1 MSVNS
6 QILNIINDIEELNEE
21 TSTINGNIE
30 TINSDIE
37 GLGNSKQNKIQVT
50 DTIQISKLKTQYVTL
65 SLTGQDLQTKLTSL
79 GDDISDISNNRL
91 SSLETSFNNIAIGD
105 VNNLLTILNGKQTK
119 ITDNSYLSI
128 SDVSGLTTALENVQV
143 GDINISDVINLQ
155 TTLDGKQI
163 KITDNNYLSIS
174 DVSGLSSA
182 LENVQVG
189 DINISDVINLQVE
202 LNKKQGTLN
211 AFDNILIDESNNIY
225 LFDVVTNENLQTA
238 LENVQTKISDNNYIS
253 ISDVSGLTTAL
264 QNVQVG
270 DINISDVINLQ
281 TSLNG
286 KQDIITKNDN
296 FIIDSM
302 YVTPLGTKT
311 LVNPAQ
317 TGELR
322 ASILTVEDNTL
333 GVINVGD
340 SISSITSDL
349 NNKQTKIT
357 DNSYLSI
364 SDVSGLTSALENIQV
379 GDINISDVIN
389 LQTTL
394 NGKQTKITDNN
405 FISISDVSGLTT
417 TLDGKQTTL
426 NGDTD
431 ITVDAITC
439 GSITANLGATI
450 RATTLIAT
458 DNLYYGPISNLVS
471 VEGKIGELETNI
483 GLNTITNATD
493 ISCNDISCNDL
504 TSNTLNCSSVFNI
517 SDMIKTDSLDIER
530 PQFDTIVIR
539 RPTGASNI
547 HNEFKINLIE
557 IQVWLDNINI
567 IQRLGSFNVTT
578 ITSMFALWTDKTNAL
593 EALMPSSGVHNNN
606 VGGNVDAHSGTTT
619 NVNIALII
627 RNIPPYYLDQIQSVI
642 LYNRTLF
649 TGGNHSQGLAI
660 EFYNSSSDPDLNNKL
675 ATTNVI
681 TELHDIYRFDGPS
694 FNTYNLGFS
703 DNISNTNITNRAHIE
718 DNITIYDTYNT
729 VNIGSNL
736 ETDGTI
742 NASDVNVSGILRKPN
757 QIFFSA
763 SRVSSYRFRSVSFL
777 IYDQVDLNI
786 GGCYSGTNGVFM
798 PTVSGV
804 YFINFG
810 FFTYLNEA
818 FMVDLWKN
826 NSGLINRSRRIG
838 TGVSSYTKFEMTSL
852 VYLEVGD
859 YLQIRVGSGSAYLES
874 LKQTCFFGYLLG

>member
-1 MSVNS
+1 
-6 QILNIINDIEELNEE
+6 
-21 TSTINGNIE
+21 
-30 TINSDIE
+30 
-37 GLGNSKQNKIQVT
+37 
-50 DTIQISKLKTQYVTL
+50 
-65 SLTGQDLQTKLTSL
+65 
-79 GDDISDISNNRL
+79 
-91 SSLETSFNNIAIGD
+91 
-105 VNNLLTILNGKQTK
+105 
-119 ITDNSYLSI
+119 
-128 SDVSGLTTALENVQV
+128 
-143 GDINISDVINLQ
+143 
-155 TTLDGKQI
+155 
-163 KITDNNYLSIS
+163 
-174 DVSGLSSA
+174 
-182 LENVQVG
+182 
-189 DINISDVINLQVE
+189 
-202 LNKKQGTLN
+202 
-211 AFDNILIDESNNIY
+211 
-225 LFDVVTNENLQTA
+225 LQTA

-439 GSITANLGATI
+439 GSITANLGSTI

-458 DNLYYGPISNLVS
+458 DNLYYGPIANLVN

-483 GLNTITNATD
+483 GLNTITSATD
-493 ISCNDISCNDL
+493 ISCNDITCNDL

-606 VGGNVDAHSGTTT
+606 VGGNVDTDSRTTT
-619 NVNIALII
+619 NANIALII